1 MWRGRENRMNSLQNI
16 SVVATNLI
24 PALVFIGMSDMLRAL
39 LTFEIE
45 EQLGRK
51 LTDWEWL
58 YFLQER
64 NRKSEVDSRQ
74 RIVSQWRHSLA
85 DRQIIHDFVWGGT
98 NIT

>member
-1 MWRGRENRMNSLQNI
+1 MNSLQNI

-51 LTDWEWL
+51 LTDWEWQ

-64 NRKSEVDSRQ
+64 NRKSEIDSRQ
-74 RIVSQWRHSLA
+74 RIVSQWRQSLA
-85 DRQIIHDFVWGGT
+85 DRQIIHDVVWLE
-98 NIT
+98 

>member
-1 MWRGRENRMNSLQNI
+1 MNSLQNI
-16 SVVATNLI
+16 SIVNMNLI
-24 PALVFIGMSDMLRAL
+24 PALVFIGMSDMLRTL

-51 LTDWEWL
+51 LTDLEWQ

-74 RIVSQWRHSLA
+74 RIVSQWQQQLA
-85 DRQIIHDFVWGGT
+85 DRQIIHDFAWREDGK
-98 NIT
+98 

>member
-1 MWRGRENRMNSLQNI
+1 MNSLQDI
-16 SVVATNLI
+16 SIVSMNWI
-24 PALVFIGMSDMLRAL
+24 PALVFIGMSDMLRAF

-51 LTDWEWL
+51 LTDLEWQ

-74 RIVSQWRHSLA
+74 QIISQWRQQLA
-85 DRQIIHDFVWGGT
+85 DRQIIHDFVWLE
-98 NIT
+98 

>member
-1 MWRGRENRMNSLQNI
+1 M
-16 SVVATNLI
+16 NLI
-24 PALVFIGMSDMLRAL
+24 PALVFIGTSDMLRAF

-51 LTDWEWL
+51 LTDLEWQ

-74 RIVSQWRHSLA
+74 RIVSQWRQRLA
-85 DRQIIHDFVWGGT
+85 DRQIIHDFVWG
-98 NIT
+98 

>member
-1 MWRGRENRMNSLQNI
+1 MNSLQNI
-16 SVVATNLI
+16 SVVSTNLI
-24 PALVFIGMSDMLRAL
+24 PVLVFIGMSDMLRAL

-64 NRKSEVDSRQ
+64 NIKSEVDYRQ
-74 RIVSQWRHSLA
+74 RITGQWRQRLV
-85 DRQIIHDFVWGGT
+85 DRQIIHDFVWK
-98 NIT
+98 

>member
-1 MWRGRENRMNSLQNI
+1 MNSLQDI
-16 SVVATNLI
+16 SIVSMNWI

-51 LTDWEWL
+51 LTDLEWQ

-74 RIVSQWRHSLA
+74 RVVSQWRQRLA
-85 DRQIIHDFVWGGT
+85 DRQVIHDFVWNT
-98 NIT
+98 RCV

>member
-1 MWRGRENRMNSLQNI
+1 MNSLQNI

-51 LTDWEWL
+51 LTDWEWQ

-74 RIVSQWRHSLA
+74 RIVSQWRQSLA
-85 DRQIIHDFVWGGT
+85 DRQIIHDFVW
-98 NIT
+98 NR